1 MDEYRN
7 IERYVNEMEARNIL
21 MFPRNYDQVV
31 NNTSAN
37 LEELEKIDLN
47 DFMDEPTEGDYEF
60 LKAKINKMDH
70 ELEESIDLESVIGH
84 S

>member
-1 MDEYRN
+1 
-7 IERYVNEMEARNIL
+7 

-47 DFMDEPTEGDYEF
+47 DFMDEPTEGDYES

-70 ELEESIDLESVIGH
+70 
-84 S
+84 